1 MEENLFKDEKP
12 SVLTVE
18 FPLHIRN
25 KKGTIYWRYHID
37 GKYEVISFDKHE
49 GASFNFSIN
58 EFHKDFS
65 KNEFDNNFILQQVIL
80 FERIEEEEFIQKMEE
95 FFNKHQIFLRNKKKE
110 IINESQ
116 ENIRL
121 EDQTQRGEKPA
132 F

>member
-12 SVLTVE
+12 SILTVE

-37 GKYEVISFDKHE
+37 GKYEMISFDKHE
-49 GASFNFSIN
+49 GASFNFSVN
-58 EFHKDFS
+58 EYHKDYS

-80 FERIEEEEFIQKMEE
+80 FERIEEDEFIAKMEE
-95 FFNKHQIFLRNKKKE
+95 FFNKHQIFLGLKKKE
-110 IINESQ
+110 NEPQ
-116 ENIRL
+116 KNNRL
-121 EDQTQRGEKPA
+121 EDQIQTGEEPA